1 MLNAAVE
8 SWCWKFEAQE
18 LADPDLI
25 DKLSLSLCDTCG
37 IESPDFEFN
46 LLISELV
53 TNAIDHGILEL
64 NSRLKES
71 DAGFQYYYSERA
83 RRLNAIT
90 AGWISINAERVDA
103 GTLRISV
110 QDSGAGFDYDNAVK
124 DFSGDERL
132 YGRGLAIIQ
141 SLCKS
146 MHHIGCGNCIVVD
159 FEVAS
164 SRAAVTT
171 VTADK
176 QSVTVGFN

>member
-8 SWCWKFEAQE
+8 SLCWKFDAQE

-53 TNAIDHGILEL
+53 TNAIDHGVLKL

-71 DAGFQYYYSERA
+71 DAGFRFYYDERA
-83 RRLNAIT
+83 RRLNSIAS
-90 AGWISINAERVDA
+90 GWISVNTEWMDA

-146 MHHIGCGNCIVVD
+146 MRHIGCGNCIVVD

-164 SRAAVTT
+164 SRAAVMT

-176 QSVTVGFN
+176 QSVTAGFN

>member
-1 MLNAAVE
+1 M
-8 SWCWKFEAQE
+8 
-18 LADPDLI
+18 
-25 DKLSLSLCDTCG
+25 
-37 IESPDFEFN
+37 
-46 LLISELV
+46 
-53 TNAIDHGILEL
+53 

-71 DAGFQYYYSERA
+71 DAGFRFYYNERT

-90 AGWISINAERVDA
+90 SGWISVNTERVDA

-110 QDSGAGFDYDNAVK
+110 QDSGAGFDYENAVK
-124 DFSGDERL
+124 EFSGDERL

-164 SRAAVTT
+164 SRVAVTT
-171 VTADK
+171 VTSDN
-176 QSVTVGFN
+176 QSVTAGI

>member
-1 MLNAAVE
+1 MQDMWWMRRLIHPARSSLSCLKFISGWYQLNIATAYLYSGAIKIVLNAAVE

-53 TNAIDHGILEL
+53 TNAIDHGVLKL

-71 DAGFQYYYSERA
+71 DAGFRFYYDERA

-90 AGWISINAERVDA
+90 SGWISVNTERVDA
-103 GTLRISV
+103 GCLLYTSPSPR
-110 QDSGAGFDYDNAVK
+110 DS
-124 DFSGDERL
+124 
-132 YGRGLAIIQ
+132 
-141 SLCKS
+141 
-146 MHHIGCGNCIVVD
+146 
-159 FEVAS
+159 
-164 SRAAVTT
+164 
-171 VTADK
+171 
-176 QSVTVGFN
+176 